1 METFKDFLA
10 EELKDR
16 EFTQAFLEERRRL
29 RIAYE
34 IREARKHRGLTQRQL
49 AQLAGTTQQ
58 MVSRVEN
65 ADAPRVSLRTLLKI
79 AAALDLEV
87 GLVPATSRKRRSP
100 IRA

>member
-1 METFKDFLA
+1 METFRDFLA
-10 EELKDR
+10 AELKDK
-16 EFTQAFLEERRRL
+16 EFARAFREERRRL

-34 IREARKHRGLTQRQL
+34 VREARKRWGLTQRQL

-79 AAALDLEV
+79 AAALDMEV
-87 GLVPATSRKRRSP
+87 GLVPATPRDRQSP

>member
-34 IREARKHRGLTQRQL
+34 IREARRRRKLTQREL
-49 AQLAGTTQQ
+49 AQLAGVTQQ
-58 MVSRVEN
+58 MISRVEN

-79 AAALDLEV
+79 ATALDLEV
-87 GLVPATSRKRRSP
+87 GLVPAASRKRTP
-100 IRA
+100 IKT